1 MNRDLICE
9 KSNGCKSHVGVN
21 DAQEL
26 LREFKGER
34 GYISHKYTRVTALV
48 E

>member
-21 DAQEL
+21 GLPGAIKKNSKVNGGIYL
-26 LREFKGER
+26 
-34 GYISHKYTRVTALV
+34 TRILD
-48 E
+48 